1 VDALRSRFIR
11 NFATLSVELALAF
24 AATGANKPTEDP
36 DELLRQIRSRAAAH
50 LSQLPNYTCHE
61 VVDRMLRHGST
72 WNHVDTVEFEVA
84 YVGRKELFARPG
96 EERFGERG
104 IGEMAPGT
112 ISDGVLGSQIDM
124 LFASDATEFRF
135 VGTTKKDGHKVYRY
149 DLHVPQEK
157 SGFLIKHDSAQAIVE
172 FDGSVWA
179 DAETFELVRVDVKAT
194 RIPSHVGVRSV
205 EKSMHYQVMRIADA
219 DFRLPRN
226 AQLAATDSQGNY
238 SLNTIRL
245 DRCRAFTGESSI
257 KYGAPMQGTASRDST
272 VDKDR

>member
-24 AATGANKPTEDP
+24 AATAANKPTEDP

-226 AQLAATDSQGNY
+226 AQLSATDSQGNY

>member
-1 VDALRSRFIR
+1 MRSRFIR

-24 AATGANKPTEDP
+24 AAPAANKPTEDP
-36 DELLRQIRSRAAAH
+36 DDILRQIRSRAAAH

-124 LFASDATEFRF
+124 LFASDATEFHF

-172 FDGSVWA
+172 FEGSVWA
-179 DAETFELVRVDVKAT
+179 DAETLELVRVDVKAN
-194 RIPSHVGVRSV
+194 RIPAHVGVRSV

-238 SLNTIRL
+238 SLNTIKL

-257 KYGAPMQGTASRDST
+257 KYGAPTQGTASRDST
-272 VDKDR
+272 VDKER

>member
-1 VDALRSRFIR
+1 MRSRFIR

-24 AATGANKPTEDP
+24 AAPAANKPTEDP
-36 DELLRQIRSRAAAH
+36 DEILRQIRSRAAAH

-104 IGEMAPGT
+104 IGELAPGT

-135 VGTTKKDGHKVYRY
+135 VGSTKKDGHKVYRY

-179 DAETFELVRVDVKAT
+179 DAETLELVRVDVKAN

-238 SLNTIRL
+238 SLNTIKL
-245 DRCRAFTGESSI
+245 DKCRAFTGESSI
-257 KYGAPMQGTASRDST
+257 KYGAPAQGTASRDST
-272 VDKDR
+272 VDKER

>member
-1 VDALRSRFIR
+1 VDALRSRFIG
-11 NFATLSVELALAF
+11 NFAALSVELALAF
-24 AATGANKPTEDP
+24 AATAANKATEDP

-50 LSQLPNYTCHE
+50 LTQLANYTCHE
-61 VVDRMLRHGST
+61 VVDRKLRRGST
-72 WNHVDTVEFEVA
+72 WNQVDTVEFEVA

-96 EERFGERG
+96 EDRFGERT
-104 IGEMAPGT
+104 IGELAPGT

-124 LFASDATEFRF
+124 LFASSATEFRF

-157 SGFLIKHDSAQAIVE
+157 SGFLIRHDSAEAIVE
-172 FDGSVWA
+172 FEGSVWA

-205 EKSMHYQVMRIADA
+205 EKSMHYQVMRIADT

-245 DRCRAFTGESSI
+245 ERCHEFTGESSI
-257 KYGAPMQGTASRDST
+257 KYGAPTQGTASRDST
-272 VDKDR
+272 EER

>member
-1 VDALRSRFIR
+1 
-11 NFATLSVELALAF
+11 
-24 AATGANKPTEDP
+24 
-36 DELLRQIRSRAAAH
+36 
-50 LSQLPNYTCHE
+50 
-61 VVDRMLRHGST
+61 MLRHGST

-96 EERFGERG
+96 EEQFGERG

-226 AQLAATDSQGNY
+226 AQLSATDSQGNY

>member
-1 VDALRSRFIR
+1 MDALRSRFIR
-11 NFATLSVELALAF
+11 NFATFSVELALAF
-24 AATGANKPTEDP
+24 AAPAANKATEDP
-36 DELLRQIRSRAAAH
+36 DEILRQIRSRAAAH

-172 FDGSVWA
+172 FEGSVWA
-179 DAETFELVRVDVKAT
+179 DAETLELVRVDVKAN
-194 RIPSHVGVRSV
+194 RIPAHVGVRSV

-272 VDKDR
+272 VDK

>member
-24 AATGANKPTEDP
+24 AATAAKPTEDP

>member
-1 VDALRSRFIR
+1 
-11 NFATLSVELALAF
+11 
-24 AATGANKPTEDP
+24 
-36 DELLRQIRSRAAAH
+36 
-50 LSQLPNYTCHE
+50 
-61 VVDRMLRHGST
+61 MLRHGST

-96 EERFGERG
+96 EEQFGERG